1 MTQTQI
7 NGVEGKYAD
16 HSTATVALGIMLVL
30 VTYWSIQT
38 LGNFDKSGHTPNA
51 HSPVDTPSVW
61 PDWAIFLHFGQLFQA
76 FGNN

>member
-30 VTYWSIQT
+30 VTY
-38 LGNFDKSGHTPNA
+38 
-51 HSPVDTPSVW
+51 
-61 PDWAIFLHFGQLFQA
+61 
-76 FGNN
+76 